1 MNTLRVT
8 DGSWLRQFALVI
20 AMGSLFSII
29 AIVDGI
35 AGAVADAGPHGASN
49 NQYVKAFVKKAHSSP
64 KARAERGSGQRA
76 KGVSLQRIQYRLVP
90 DCRVARLSDTAGGQ
104 RTTCTYASLACTYRV
119 PPVDEILY
127 RLESRPAK
135 GAGGW
140 RLVRTMCGLDDAPP
154 GVPAPAVPTM
164 GQIQTA
170 FKQLPFSKPRVSI
183 QPAGNVTLV
192 NLPTYYRATWPDDNG
207 LQPGEVSQPVKL
219 LSWSVEFKIAPR
231 SYTFHYGDG
240 SSSGAVTDAGGV
252 YPDGAIKHTYA
263 KAQRAAQVSVD
274 SQLTGQY
281 RVNGGEWVDINAV
294 ADLQDEPV
302 TTLEVQEAKA
312 RLVSH

>member
-1 MNTLRVT
+1 MSANRLTSRGVATIVLTVLSLIVCTCNTA
-8 DGSWLRQFALVI
+8 FA
-20 AMGSLFSII
+20 GT
-29 AIVDGI
+29 GTPKPN
-35 AGAVADAGPHGASN
+35 GAVSNAYAEIYGDQVVPMETPKPSKHGENAVAMSN
-49 NQYVKAFVKKAHSSP
+49 RVVVEYRIVPACAP
-64 KARAERGSGQRA
+64 K
-76 KGVSLQRIQYRLVP
+76 RI
-90 DCRVARLSDTAGGQ
+90 SDTVWGQ
-104 RTTCTYASLACTYRV
+104 ATNCSYAMTACSYRT
-119 PPVDEILY
+119 PPSDEILFWVQ
-127 RLESRPAK
+127 SRR
-135 GAGGW
+135 AGDPKSEW
-140 RLVRTMCGLDDAPP
+140 TTIRTMCGLDDAPP

-170 FKQLPFSKPRVSI
+170 FKQLPFSRPRVSI
-183 QPAGNVTLV
+183 QPVGNVTLV

-281 RVNGGEWVDINAV
+281 RVNGGDWVDINAV
-294 ADLQDEPV
+294 ADLQNEPV

-312 RLVSH
+312 RLVSR

>member
-1 MNTLRVT
+1 MTAC
-8 DGSWLRQFALVI
+8 S
-20 AMGSLFSII
+20 
-29 AIVDGI
+29 
-35 AGAVADAGPHGASN
+35 
-49 NQYVKAFVKKAHSSP
+49 
-64 KARAERGSGQRA
+64 
-76 KGVSLQRIQYRLVP
+76 YR
-90 DCRVARLSDTAGGQ
+90 T
-104 RTTCTYASLACTYRV
+104 
-119 PPVDEILY
+119 PPSDEILFWVQ
-127 RLESRPAK
+127 SRR
-135 GAGGW
+135 AGGEW
-140 RLVRTMCGLDDAPP
+140 TTIRTMCGLDNAPP

-183 QPAGNVTLV
+183 QPADNVTLV

-231 SYTFHYGDG
+231 SYTFRYGDG

-281 RVNGGEWVDINAV
+281 RVNGGEWVDINTV